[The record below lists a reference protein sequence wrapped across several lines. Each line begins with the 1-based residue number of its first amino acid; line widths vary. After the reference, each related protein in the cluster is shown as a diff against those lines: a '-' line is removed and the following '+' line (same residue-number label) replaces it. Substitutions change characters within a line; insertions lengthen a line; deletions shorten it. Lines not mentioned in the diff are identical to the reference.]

1 MEACGKASMSL
12 KKAKWVL
19 FNAECARRLG
29 SDKRLEI
36 RYYFCNYCKAYHV
49 TSKKLHDYG
58 AIREVSRNN
67 EASRSK

>member
-1 MEACGKASMSL
+1 MAETKQVACKKAKMSL

-29 SDKRLEI
+29 SHKRLEI
-36 RYYFCNYCKAYHV
+36 RYYFCNICKAYHV

-58 AIREVSRNN
+58 TIQKAIRN
-67 EASRSK
+67 

>member
-1 MEACGKASMSL
+1 MENCHKSKMSL

-36 RYYFCNYCKAYHV
+36 RYYFCNHCKAYHV
-49 TSKKLHDYG
+49 TSKKFNDEYRIKAKSTH
-58 AIREVSRNN
+58 SC
-67 EASRSK
+67 